1 MTLNR
6 DGVRKVVGCSEGK
19 WDLQGLILGC
29 KFCVCC
35 VCVFVCV
42 CVCVCLGWCAGYG
55 CLAFVTAAAFALWLS
70 GKYSWVKGGAQ

>member
-42 CVCVCLGWCAGYG
+42 CVCVCMPGMVCR
-55 CLAFVTAAAFALWLS
+55 LWLS
-70 GKYSWVKGGAQ
+70 GICNCCCLCIVVKW